1 MEEKG
6 GRARRNTI
14 GREKGGGVK
23 EKEEI
28 GRKEDEEA
36 E

>member
-6 GRARRNTI
+6 GRARRNKG
-14 GREKGGGVK
+14 GREDGGGVK

-28 GRKEDEEA
+28 GRRGG
-36 E
+36 